1 MWWFRSKEFIQPSSD
16 LYNGNEGRVK
26 VHKVNHVEHHSN
38 EEKLKTVQSQAKDV
52 ADQIATTRVLESPSL
67 PAAHRQ
73 DKKSSGIV
81 EAASMADIYFLG
93 ENA

>member
-1 MWWFRSKEFIQPSSD
+1 M
-16 LYNGNEGRVK
+16 
-26 VHKVNHVEHHSN
+26 EHHSN
-38 EEKLKTVQSQAKDV
+38 KEKLKTVQSQAKDV

-93 ENA
+93 ENAQDVVLSSCVKIFVFCCI